1 MFQTIP
7 LGKLVA
13 SPRNVRRHGDPV
25 ADAQLKASIA
35 AHGLLQNLV
44 VRAAPKGRFEVEAG
58 GRRRRAMLALL
69 DDKVLPRDHQVT
81 SLVLS
86 ADNETAPEA
95 SLAENFHRLAMN
107 PADEAQA
114 FAALIEGGANS
125 SLLDG
130 KLTGT
135 LAVFQMDKTNV
146 LATDTVNIGFLVAIG
161 KVRSRGAEV
170 DLTGRLPGN
179 LELRLSYAYVDAEAR
194 SAVID
199 PNSVQIASGDSLLT
213 IPRRTVNVQLARDM
227 AIGAVTGRIGI
238 GLQHVGTRLGETG
251 TAFMLPSHTLVRL
264 FARANLTK
272 NIEVFGEVQNLFNRR
287 WFANSYSTL
296 WLQPGAPRAASIG
309 VRTRF

>member
-1 MFQTIP
+1 MGFRANIGTGAAGRIF
-7 LGKLVA
+7 
-13 SPRNVRRHGDPV
+13 DP
-25 ADAQLKASIA
+25 
-35 AHGLLQNLV
+35 
-44 VRAAPKGRFEVEAG
+44 
-58 GRRRRAMLALL
+58 
-69 DDKVLPRDHQVT
+69 
-81 SLVLS
+81 
-86 ADNETAPEA
+86 ETT
-95 SLAENFHRLAMN
+95 R
-107 PADEAQA
+107 
-114 FAALIEGGANS
+114 LIEGRAKR

-130 KLTGT
+130 TLTGT

-161 KVRSRGAEV
+161 KARSRGAEV

-199 PNSVQIASGDSLLT
+199 PNSVQIASGDSLLN
-213 IPRRTVNVQLARDM
+213 IQRHTVNVQLAHDM
-227 AIGAVTGRIGI
+227 AIGAVTGRIRI

-251 TAFMLPSHTLVRL
+251 TAFTLPSHTLVRL

-296 WLQPGAPRAASIG
+296 WVQPGAPRTASIG